1 MHCKIA
7 EATCSSVCCAQ
18 FLKGLLV
25 LLFSVPGKVKFIVN
39 LKYILLKE
47 RCMFLGESTSY
58 FQVTCGDSYLFEG
71 VHLLREKSNFNRI
84 ISIITIIQKYIV
96 ITCSEMPEDYL
107 NKMLS
112 AWGTEENCF

>member
-1 MHCKIA
+1 
-7 EATCSSVCCAQ
+7 
-18 FLKGLLV
+18 
-25 LLFSVPGKVKFIVN
+25 
-39 LKYILLKE
+39 
-47 RCMFLGESTSY
+47 MFLGESTSY